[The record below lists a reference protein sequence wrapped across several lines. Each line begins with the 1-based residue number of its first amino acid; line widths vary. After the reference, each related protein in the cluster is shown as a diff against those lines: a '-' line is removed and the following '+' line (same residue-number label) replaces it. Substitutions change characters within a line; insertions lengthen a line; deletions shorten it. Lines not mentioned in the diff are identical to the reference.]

1 MAKSLVKGAEDM
13 FNKFTGKTAP
23 DRVGRRYGT
32 SKPIAVSLYGA
43 NALAIRTVVE
53 KTRSI
58 LSALDVP
65 SGTWGVYIAFAE
77 KLASKADAYSGIIPA
92 SIVEGFKAEYALKGA
107 DPAVLDKITLL
118 FKPV

>member
-1 MAKSLVKGAEDM
+1 VGKIVKGSDDM
-13 FNKFTGKTAP
+13 YLKFTGKTAP
-23 DRVGRRYGT
+23 DRVGKRYGA
-32 SKPIAVSLYGA
+32 SKPIAVTLYGA

-65 SGTWGVYIAFAE
+65 SGKWGVYIAFAE
-77 KLASKADAYSGIIPA
+77 KLAVKADAYSGIIPA
-92 SIVEGFKAEYALKGA
+92 SIVEGFKAEFALKGA
-107 DPAVLDKITLL
+107 DPAILDKISLL